1 MAGKN
6 GSNPGRFRQT
16 LSQLGLNGILRI
28 ISVGLCFLTIA
39 VAAWSIEKA
48 NWITPEPS
56 FITTLALATLFA
68 VIFAKLHLHGLITL
82 LLTAIAGLAVIFWQS
97 VTLFVTDQDISALQ
111 LWWTAVTSGSPS
123 EGTIYFAIFLCLITW
138 LIGFISVWFIVRNG
152 NAWPT
157 VVLGAVMLLL
167 NLTNLPREDY
177 YFLILYFFSALLLL
191 AVTNLI
197 KVSSN
202 LLAWRDKLIR
212 RGFIFFSV
220 AVIIIGL
227 ITSSVAYFVPEP
239 PIEKLG
245 IRLDISPVNEKKLE
259 ELWFNIFANVR
270 SKWTTLRSQQQEQ
283 LLFKDPL
290 ETGDRVRF
298 LVYADQ
304 SDYWRTRRYDVYEP
318 WGWSSTLET
327 DEQLRASER
336 ITYGDIQNED
346 YLNYVIENRL
356 KTDVILSQGTVTSI
370 DIPINIQTFSGEQPS
385 VVASAG
391 YRDIAAILSTQILR
405 PYQRYRVSAS
415 VTDPT
420 PEQLANAGDDYP
432 QWVTSHY
439 LQLPDNFPHNVRAL
453 SEEITQGLTNPYEKA
468 IQIKQYLHK
477 YHYDQQV
484 RVPPANT
491 DGVENF
497 LFQTERGVCTEFASA
512 MTVMLRASG
521 VPARLATG
529 YFRGELD
536 EETGYFVIRGRN
548 YHAWVEV
555 FFPGYGWIEFEAT
568 PATPDIVTTAE
579 IVEDVGY
586 NFSFSEND
594 ELPYWMLE
602 DPFAGAGPDSQ
613 IPGSYRRGLPW
624 GYIYLFG
631 TITLLIAAIYIM
643 REIFDHWLKRLQRVH
658 TPSEAY
664 ERMCL
669 LASRG
674 SVGSLTHETP
684 TEFGQRLTRVLP
696 GQENT
701 VGMITQLYLGVKYSP
716 RKTIGE
722 RDMVRMQKAWV
733 ELASSLVRN
742 MLRLPK
748 WTLVRYFWKP

>member
-1 MAGKN
+1 MSGKI

-28 ISVGLCFLTIA
+28 ISIGLCFLTIA

-56 FITTLALATLFA
+56 FITTLALATLAA
-68 VIFAKLHLHGLITL
+68 VILAKLPLHGLITF
-82 LLTAIAGLAVIFWQS
+82 LLTTIVGLAVIFWQS
-97 VTLFVTDQDISALQ
+97 VTLFVTDQDISAIR

-138 LIGFISVWFIVRNG
+138 VIGFISIWFIVRNG

-157 VVLGAVMLLL
+157 VVLGAVMLLV

-177 YFLILYFFSALLLL
+177 YFLILYFLSALLLL

-197 KVSSN
+197 KVSAN
-202 LLAWRDKLIR
+202 LLVWRDKLIR
-212 RGFIFFSV
+212 RGFVYFSV

-245 IRLDISPVNEKKLE
+245 FRLDISPINEKKLE

-290 ETGDRVRF
+290 ETGDRIRF

-327 DEQLRASER
+327 DEQLRASEK
-336 ITYGDIQNED
+336 ITYGDTQNEEN
-346 YLNYVIENRL
+346 LSYVVENRL

-370 DIPINIQTFSGEQPS
+370 DIPVNIQTFSGEQPS
-385 VVASAG
+385 LVATAG
-391 YRDIAAILSTQILR
+391 YRDIAAILSAQILR

-415 VTDPT
+415 ITDPT
-420 PEQLANAGDDYP
+420 PEQLARAGDNYP
-432 QWVTSHY
+432 QWVTNHY

-453 SEEITQGLTNPYEKA
+453 SEEITQGMTNPYEKA

-477 YHYDQQV
+477 FHYDQQV
-484 RVPPANT
+484 RVPPANA

-536 EETGYFVIRGRN
+536 EEAGYFVIRGRN

-555 FFPGYGWIEFEAT
+555 FFPDYGWVEFEAT

-579 IVEDVGY
+579 IVEDTGY
-586 NFSFSEND
+586 NFSFSERG
-594 ELPYWMLE
+594 ELPFWMLE
-602 DPFAGAGPDSQ
+602 DPFADAGSGSQ
-613 IPGSYRRGLPW
+613 IPGSYGRRLPW

-631 TITLLIAAIYIM
+631 TITLLIAAIYVT
-643 REIFDHWLKRLQRVH
+643 REFFDRWLRRLQRVH

-669 LASRG
+669 LANRG
-674 SVGSLTHETP
+674 NVGSLTYETP

-701 VGMITQLYLGVKYSP
+701 IGLITQLYLGIKYSP

-722 RDMVRMQKAWV
+722 RDIIRMQKAWV
-733 ELASSLVRN
+733 ELASSLVKN